1 MGKKIALNVFYN
13 LIIFVCALVL
23 YIGITEGH
31 FIYIVAAVFGGSIFV
46 ILKIK
51 LMKEIRNTLKP

>member
-1 MGKKIALNVFYN
+1 MGKKIALSSFYTFCIFFC
-13 LIIFVCALVL
+13 LILGYL
-23 YIGITEGH
+23 GITGKRYD
-31 FIYIVAAVFGGSIFV
+31 FIMAATFGGTIFV